1 MKTELAVTTL
11 ALSCA
16 SAFAQAPGTLEVYGL
31 LDVGINHVTGIAGG
45 SKTSLASGIMDGSR
59 LGVRGNED
67 IGGGWRSLFVLESRV
82 EVNSGT
88 FSNRPASGSQL
99 PDRLA
104 QAGLLSPSAPLPQ
117 LPVTG
122 AANAIG
128 SRIGV
133 NLANS
138 IWDRQVYVG
147 LVTPVGALLAGHQYT
162 PAYEVFATFDAT
174 HTSSSL
180 SAGQINSTPTGVDI
194 RADNAL
200 AYRIQS
206 GGLTASLMRTF
217 DGGTISKANRL
228 MGLGVTYKSERFSV
242 GAGYNT
248 HNNEL
253 GQTALKS
260 GLVGA
265 SLALGP
271 GTLSG
276 LAAAIKDDHPAGLS
290 TLSAQLQAAPTP
302 TPAFV
307 ADAIQAAFV
316 TGLKQDARLFNIG
329 YTLVTG
335 ALTSTVAYSRYDDRR
350 SFDADVSSYGV
361 TYSYALSKRT
371 DINAVLTR
379 FENKGL
385 AQAAPGGGGFLGGFT
400 ATAGTDSN
408 NVALGIRHRF

>member
-1 MKTELAVTTL
+1 MKTELVVSAL

-16 SAFAQAPGTLEVYGL
+16 SAFAQAPGAVEVYGL
-31 LDVGINHVTGIAGG
+31 LDVGVNHVTGIAGG
-45 SKTSLASGIMDGSR
+45 SKTHLASGIMDGSR

-67 IGGGWRSLFVLESRV
+67 IGGGWRGLFVLESRV
-82 EVNSGT
+82 EVNNGT

-104 QAGLLSPSAPLPQ
+104 NAALLGVPVGFQPA
-117 LPVTG
+117 VTG

-200 AYRIQS
+200 AYRIQA

-248 HNNEL
+248 HNNEV
-253 GQTALKS
+253 GRTALKS

-265 SLALGP
+265 SLSLGP

-276 LAAAIKDDHPAGLS
+276 LVAAIKDDNPAGLS
-290 TLSAQLQAAPTP
+290 TLSAQLQGAPTP
-302 TPAFV
+302 TPAIV
-307 ADAIQAAFV
+307 ADQIQAAFIA
-316 TGLKQDARLFNIG
+316 GLKQDARLFNIG

-335 ALTSTVAYSRYDDRR
+335 ALTSTVAYSKYNDRGP
-350 SFDADVSSYGV
+350 FDADVQSYGV

-400 ATAGTDSN
+400 ASAGTDSN